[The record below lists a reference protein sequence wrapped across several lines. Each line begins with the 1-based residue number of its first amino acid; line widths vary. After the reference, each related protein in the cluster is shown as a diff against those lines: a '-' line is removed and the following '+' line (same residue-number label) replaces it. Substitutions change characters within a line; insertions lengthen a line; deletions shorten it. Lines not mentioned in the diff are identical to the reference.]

1 VRFNP
6 RVPRKIE
13 KKGAASPRNR
23 PSRGMGARVPRP
35 HARPAIPPSPT
46 PVRDFGWA
54 ILIYAVATVVLS
66 YPLAF
71 HPASL
76 SRLDNGDARLNAW
89 AISWVAHQVVHDP
102 LRLFEANTFHP
113 LPHSLAYSEHLA
125 LLGILALP
133 LLRFTDDLV
142 LTNNLLLLFSMW
154 ATGMAMYVLARTLTR
169 NHLASLLA
177 GLFFSFAAFRFNR
190 LPHIQMQ
197 LYAFLPLFLA
207 CWHRYLE
214 ERRTRDLVLMGSFF
228 VLQAL
233 SGTYLGAIS
242 GVALATALVTL
253 APFSGLSRRK
263 AFGVVLV
270 LAVAAA
276 VLAPF
281 ARPYLWVHR
290 ELGVEWDLP
299 GVGSL
304 SATPS
309 SYLASS
315 SHLYRALSEHLW
327 RDQPPTDYLF
337 PGVSVS
343 VLALAGVVTL
353 ARTPGRRQILLC
365 YSLILILGFSISL
378 GPRTPVY
385 PFLYEHVIF
394 FRGLRALTRFG
405 LLPLLSMAVL
415 AAAALAWLLETR
427 GGLSRPKLC
436 TLAIAV
442 FFVAESTALPYRL
455 EPWTDDPPEVYR
467 WLVEAKPGPIAELPF
482 KVIDTQYMFWARH
495 HGFRPTLNGDSGFVP
510 MSHQWIKNAFARFPT
525 PDAIALLRRLKV
537 RYVVLHLGAFRE
549 GALLRLLGGMEKHRS
564 DLVPVRDFGRDLVFE
579 VVPNRGPSETRHR
592 PELARVNVSGSV
604 RALFDGD
611 VNTAVSLP
619 GPDSTVALDVPAGA
633 MLAGLRLHYGAAPRV
648 PVERIE
654 ILRETETGV
663 EIVWATESDWPA
675 LTELVSGLLETPRD
689 GTQTI
694 YLDSAVPPLTGRPQ
708 LRLYG
713 LDSEPPELT
722 EIEALTAVSSR

>member
-1 VRFNP
+1 
-6 RVPRKIE
+6 
-13 KKGAASPRNR
+13 
-23 PSRGMGARVPRP
+23 
-35 HARPAIPPSPT
+35 
-46 PVRDFGWA
+46 
-54 ILIYAVATVVLS
+54 VALS

-89 AISWVAHQVVHDP
+89 AMSFVAHQVVHDP

-125 LLGILALP
+125 LLGILAAP
-133 LLRFTDDLV
+133 LLRLTDDLV

-154 ATGMAMYVLARTLTR
+154 ATAMAMYVLARRLTG

-214 ERRTRDLVLMGSFF
+214 DRRTRDLWLMGTFF

-233 SGTYLGAIS
+233 SGTYLGAIAA
-242 GVALATALVTL
+242 VALAAALFSL
-253 APFSGLSRRK
+253 APFSGLSRRNLL
-263 AFGVVLV
+263 LV
-270 LAVAAA
+270 LLVLLVAAG

-281 ARPYLWVHR
+281 AAPYLWVHR
-290 ELGVEWDLP
+290 ELGIEWDLP

-315 SHLYRALSEHLW
+315 SHLYRSLSEHLL
-327 RDQPPTDYLF
+327 RDHPPTDYLF

-343 VLALAGVVTL
+343 LLALAGVVAL
-353 ARTPGRRQILLC
+353 ARTPGRRRILFC
-365 YSLILILGFSISL
+365 YGLILVLGVLISL
-378 GPRTPVY
+378 GPRTPFY
-385 PFLYEHVIF
+385 PFLYEQVIF

-405 LLPLLSMAVL
+405 LLPLLSLCVL
-415 AAAALAWLLETR
+415 AAAALSWLLSAR
-427 GGLSRPKLC
+427 GLSRPKLAAA
-436 TLAIAV
+436 AIAL
-442 FFVAESTALPYRL
+442 FFAAESTALPYGL

-467 WLVEAKPGPIAELPF
+467 WLAEAKPGPIAELPF

-510 MSHQWIKNAFARFPT
+510 MSHQWIKNALARFPS

-549 GALLRLLGGMEKHRS
+549 GALLRLLGGMEKHRA

-579 VVPNRGPSETRHR
+579 VVPGSAEVD
-592 PELARVNVSGSV
+592 PEMNAVLRVP
-604 RALFDGD
+604 A
-611 VNTAVSLP
+611 P
-619 GPDSTVALDVPAGA
+619 GPVIEIDVPESVSVG
-633 MLAGLRLHYGAAPRV
+633 GLRFHHGAAPRV
-648 PVERIE
+648 PIERVE
-654 ILRETETGV
+654 ILKEGGSGF
-663 EIVWATESDWPA
+663 EILWSSPPEWPA
-675 LTELVSGLLETPRD
+675 LTELVSGLLATPRD
-689 GTQTI
+689 GTQT
-694 YLDSAVPPLTGRPQ
+694 LLLSSGNPSLSGRLQ

-713 LDSEPPELT
+713 LDSETPELT
-722 EIEALTAVSSR
+722 EIEVLSARPTGDP

>member
-1 VRFNP
+1 MRFNP
-6 RVPRKIE
+6 RMPRKIE
-13 KKGAASPRNR
+13 KKRAAPPRHR
-23 PSRGMGARVPRP
+23 PSRGMGAHVSRP

-46 PVRDFGWA
+46 PVRDFGGA

-89 AISWVAHQVVHDP
+89 AMSWVAHQVVHDP
-102 LRLFEANTFHP
+102 LSLFEANTFHP

-154 ATGMAMYVLARTLTR
+154 ATAMAMYFLARTLTR
-169 NHLASLLA
+169 NHLASLLS

-207 CWHRYLE
+207 CWHRYLG
-214 ERRTRDLVLMGSFF
+214 ERRTKDLVLMGTFF

-242 GVALATALVTL
+242 AVAFATALITL
-253 APFSGLSRRK
+253 APFSGLSRRDVL
-263 AFGVVLV
+263 GVLLV

-281 ARPYLWVHR
+281 AAPYLWVHR

-315 SHLYRALSEHLW
+315 SHLYRALSGHLF

-337 PGVSVS
+337 PGLSVS
-343 VLALAGVVTL
+343 VLALAGVVAL

-365 YSLILILGFSISL
+365 YSLILILGFLISL
-378 GPRTPVY
+378 GPRTPFY
-385 PFLYEHVIF
+385 SFLYEQVIF

-405 LLPLLSMAVL
+405 LLPLLSMTVL
-415 AAAALAWLLETR
+415 AAAGLSWLLSAR
-427 GGLSRPKLC
+427 GLSRPKLAA
-436 TLAIAV
+436 LAIAL
-442 FFVAESTALPYRL
+442 FFIAESTALPYRL

-467 WLVEAKPGPIAELPF
+467 WLAEARPGPIAELPF

-495 HGFRPTLNGDSGFVP
+495 HGFRPMLNGDSGFVP
-510 MSHQWIKNAFARFPT
+510 MSHQWIKNAFARFPS

-537 RYVVLHLGAFRE
+537 RYLVLHLGAFRE

-579 VVPNRGPSETRHR
+579 VVPERNPSATQQR
-592 PELARVNVSGSV
+592 PELSRVNVSGSV
-604 RALFDGD
+604 PGLFDLD
-611 VNTAVSLP
+611 VSSAVSLP
-619 GPDSTVALDVPAGA
+619 GPDATVTLDVPVGA
-633 MLAGLRLHYGAAPRV
+633 KLAGLRLHYGAVPRV

-663 EIVWATESDWPA
+663 ETIWATESDWPA

-694 YLDSAVPPLTGRPQ
+694 YLDSAGPPLAGRLQ

-722 EIEALTAVSSR
+722 EIEVLEVGSSS

>member
-1 VRFNP
+1 MQH
-6 RVPRKIE
+6 
-13 KKGAASPRNR
+13 R
-23 PSRGMGARVPRP
+23 PSKGMGARVPRREAQP
-35 HARPAIPPSPT
+35 LPPSAPT
-46 PVRDFGWA
+46 PIRDFVGA
-54 ILIYAVATVVLS
+54 TLIYALATVVLS

-89 AISWVAHQVVHDP
+89 AMSWVAHQVVHDP
-102 LRLFEANTFHP
+102 LRLFDANTFHP

-133 LLRFTDDLV
+133 LLRLTDDLV

-154 ATGMAMYVLARTLTR
+154 GSAMAMYVLARTLTR

-177 GLFFSFAAFRFNR
+177 GLFFSFAGFRFNR

-207 CWHRYLE
+207 CWHRYLA

-242 GVALATALVTL
+242 GVALATALFTL
-253 APFSGLSRRK
+253 APFSGLSRRDVL
-263 AFGVVLV
+263 GVVLV
-270 LAVAAA
+270 LAITAA

-281 ARPYLWVHR
+281 AAPYLWVHR
-290 ELGVEWDLP
+290 ELGVEWDLE

-327 RDQPPTDYLF
+327 RDQPATDYLF

-343 VLALAGVVTL
+343 MLALAGVVAL

-365 YSLILILGFSISL
+365 YLLILILGFFISL
-378 GPRTPVY
+378 GPKTPFY
-385 PFLYEHVIF
+385 SFLYEHVIF

-405 LLPLLSMAVL
+405 LLPLLSMTLL
-415 AAAALAWLLETR
+415 AAAGLSWLLSAR
-427 GGLSRPKLC
+427 GLSRPKLAA
-436 TLAIAV
+436 LAIAV

-455 EPWTDDPPEVYR
+455 EPWTDDPPEVYL
-467 WLVEAKPGPIAELPF
+467 WLAEAKPGPIAELPF
-482 KVIDTQYMFWARH
+482 KVIDTQYMFLARH
-495 HGFRPTLNGDSGFVP
+495 HGFRPMLNGDSGFVP
-510 MSHQWIKNAFARFPT
+510 MSHQWIKNVFARFPS

-549 GALLRLLGGMEKHRS
+549 GALLRLLGGVETHRS

-579 VVPNRGPSETRHR
+579 VVPERNPSGTRQSS
-592 PELARVNVSGSV
+592 ELTRVSVSGSV
-604 RALFDGD
+604 PRLFDLD
-611 VNTAVSLP
+611 VNAVVSLP
-619 GPDSTVALDVPAGA
+619 GPDSTVALNVPDGTK
-633 MLAGLRLHYGAAPRV
+633 LAGVRLHYGAAPRV
-648 PVERIE
+648 PVERVE

-663 EIVWATESDWPA
+663 ESVWATESDWPA
-675 LTELVSGLLETPRD
+675 LTELISGLLETPRD

-694 YLDSAVPPLTGRPQ
+694 YPDSGGPPLSGR
-708 LRLYG
+708 LRIRLHG

-722 EIEALTAVSSR
+722 EIEVLTAVSSSSSYTSPAI

>member
-1 VRFNP
+1 M
-6 RVPRKIE
+6 
-13 KKGAASPRNR
+13 R
-23 PSRGMGARVPRP
+23 PTREPRP
-35 HARPAIPPSPT
+35 LPPFPPT
-46 PVRDFGWA
+46 PIRDFAWA
-54 ILIYAVATVVLS
+54 IGIYAFATVVLS

-89 AISWVAHQVVHDP
+89 AISWVAHQVIHDP

-133 LLRFTDDLV
+133 ILRLTDDLV
-142 LTNNLLLLFSMW
+142 LTTNLLLLFSMW
-154 ATGMAMYVLARTLTR
+154 ATAMAMYILARTLTR

-177 GLFFSFAAFRFNR
+177 GLFFSFAGFRFNR

-207 CWHRYLE
+207 CWHRYLDR
-214 ERRTRDLVLMGSFF
+214 RRTRDLALMGSFF

-242 GVALATALVTL
+242 AVALGVALLTL
-253 APFSGLSRRK
+253 APFSGLSRRDVLHV
-263 AFGVVLV
+263 ALVLV
-270 LAVAAA
+270 IVAGA
-276 VLAPF
+276 LAPF
-281 ARPYLWVHR
+281 AAPYLWVHR
-290 ELGVEWDLP
+290 ELGIEWDLA

-327 RDQPPTDYLF
+327 RERPPTDYLF

-343 VLALAGVVTL
+343 ALALAGVFAL
-353 ARTPGRRQILLC
+353 ARAPGRFRILLC
-365 YSLILILGFSISL
+365 YSLILLAGFLISL
-378 GPRTPVY
+378 GPRTPFY
-385 PFLYEHVIF
+385 SFLYEHVVF

-405 LLPLLSMAVL
+405 LLPLLSMTVFSAVALSWLLEARGLTRRKL
-415 AAAALAWLLETR
+415 AAAA
-427 GGLSRPKLC
+427 
-436 TLAIAV
+436 IAL
-442 FFVAESTALPYRL
+442 FFAAESTALPYAL
-455 EPWTDDPPEVYR
+455 EPFRDEPPDVYT
-467 WLVEAKPGPIAELPF
+467 WLAGAKPGPIVELPF

-495 HGFRPTLNGDSGFVP
+495 HDFRPTLNGDSGFVP
-510 MSHQWIKNAFARFPT
+510 ISHQWIKNALARFPNG
-525 PDAIALLRRLKV
+525 DAIALLRRLKV

-549 GALLRLLGGMEKHRS
+549 GALLRLLGGMEKHRA

-579 VVPNRGPSETRHR
+579 VAPGAPDLIDLAGLAGLAGHPR
-592 PELARVNVSGSV
+592 PTVVRISNPESV
-604 RALFDGD
+604 
-611 VNTAVSLP
+611 
-619 GPDSTVALDVPAGA
+619 VAFDVPEGVAIG
-633 MLAGLRLHYGAAPRV
+633 GLRLHYGAAPRV

-654 ILRETETGV
+654 IAGEKDGAYETL
-663 EIVWATESDWPA
+663 WSSPPDWPA
-675 LTELVSGLLETPRD
+675 MTELVSGLLATPRD
-689 GTQTI
+689 GTQTL
-694 YLDSAVPPLTGRPQ
+694 YVDSGAPPLSGRLQ

-713 LDSEPPELT
+713 LDSETPELT
-722 EIEALTAVSSR
+722 EIEVLAAASDSPRPTGDP

>member
-1 VRFNP
+1 
-6 RVPRKIE
+6 
-13 KKGAASPRNR
+13 
-23 PSRGMGARVPRP
+23 MGARVPRP
-35 HARPAIPPSPT
+35 HARPAISPSPT
-46 PVRDFGWA
+46 PIRDFGWA
-54 ILIYAVATVVLS
+54 VLIYAVATVALS
-66 YPLAF
+66 YPLAL

-89 AISWVAHQVVHDP
+89 AMSWVAHQVVHDP
-102 LRLFEANTFHP
+102 LSLFEANTFHP

-125 LLGILALP
+125 LLGVLALP
-133 LLRFTDDLV
+133 ILRFTDDLV
-142 LTNNLLLLFSMW
+142 LTNNLVLLFSMW
-154 ATGMAMYVLARTLTR
+154 ATAMAMYVLARTLTR

-197 LYAFLPLFLA
+197 LYAFLPLVLA

-233 SGTYLGAIS
+233 AGTYLGAIS
-242 GVALATALVTL
+242 GVALAAALFTL
-253 APFSGLSRRK
+253 APFSGLSRREVL
-263 AFGVVLV
+263 GVVLV

-281 ARPYLWVHR
+281 AAPYLWVNR

-343 VLALAGVVTL
+343 VLALAGVVAL
-353 ARTPGRRQILLC
+353 ARTPGRRQTLLC
-365 YSLILILGFSISL
+365 YSLILILGLLISL
-378 GPRTPVY
+378 GPRTPFY

-405 LLPLLSMAVL
+405 LLPLLSMTVL
-415 AAAALAWLLETR
+415 AAAALAWLLEAR
-427 GGLSRPKLC
+427 GGLSRPKLVAF
-436 TLAIAV
+436 AIVV
-442 FFVAESTALPYRL
+442 FFAAESTALPYRL
-455 EPWTDDPPEVYR
+455 EPWKDEPPEVYR
-467 WLVEAKPGPIAELPF
+467 WLAGAKPGPIAELPF

-495 HGFRPTLNGDSGFVP
+495 HGFRPMLNGDSGFVP
-510 MSHQWIKNAFARFPT
+510 MSHQWIKNALARFPS
-525 PDAIALLRRLKV
+525 PDAVALLRRLKV

-549 GALLRLLGGMEKHRS
+549 GALLRLLGGMDKHRS

-579 VVPNRGPSETRHR
+579 VVPGGAPLGT
-592 PELARVNVSGSV
+592 PQAGARVNVSGSIA
-604 RALFDGD
+604 ALFDRD
-611 VNTAVSLP
+611 VNAAVSLP
-619 GPDSTVALDVPAGA
+619 GPDATVTLDVPVGA
-633 MLAGLRLHYGAAPRV
+633 TLAGLRLHYGAAPRV
-648 PVERIE
+648 PVERVE

-663 EIVWATESDWPA
+663 ETVWATEPDWPA
-675 LTELVSGLLETPRD
+675 LTELVSGLLETPHD

-694 YLDSAVPPLTGRPQ
+694 YLDAGPRLSGRLQ

-713 LDSEPPELT
+713 LDSEAPELT
-722 EIEALTAVSSR
+722 EIEVLDEVPGSS

>member
-1 VRFNP
+1 
-6 RVPRKIE
+6 
-13 KKGAASPRNR
+13 
-23 PSRGMGARVPRP
+23 MGARV
-35 HARPAIPPSPT
+35 ARPRARPTVPPAPA

-54 ILIYAVATVVLS
+54 ILVYAVATAVLS

-71 HPASL
+71 QPASL
-76 SRLDNGDARLNAW
+76 SPLDDDAARRNAW
-89 AISWVAHQVVHDP
+89 AMSWVAHQVVHDP

-113 LPHSLAYSEHLA
+113 QPHSLAYSENLA
-125 LLGILALP
+125 LPGILALP

-154 ATGMAMYVLARTLTR
+154 ATAMAMYFLGRTLFR

-190 LPHIQMQ
+190 LPYIQMQ

-207 CWHRYLE
+207 CWHRYVE
-214 ERRTRDLVLMGSFF
+214 WRRTRDVVLMGSFF

-242 GVALATALVTL
+242 AVALASALVTL
-253 APFSGLSRRK
+253 TPFSGLSRRDVL
-263 AFGVVLV
+263 GVVLI
-270 LAVAAA
+270 LALAAA

-281 ARPYLWVHR
+281 AAPYLWVHR

-299 GVGSL
+299 AVGAL

-315 SHLYRALSEHLW
+315 SHLYRSLSEHVF

-343 VLALAGVVTL
+343 VLALAGVVAL
-353 ARTPGRRQILLC
+353 GRTPGRRQVLLC
-365 YSLILILGFSISL
+365 YLLILVLGLLISL
-378 GPRTPVY
+378 GPRAPLY
-385 PFLYEHVIF
+385 SFLHEHMIF
-394 FRGLRALTRFG
+394 FRGLPALSRFG
-405 LLPLLSMAVL
+405 LLPLLSMTVL
-415 AAAALAWLLETR
+415 AGAALAWLLETP
-427 GGLSRPKLC
+427 GGLSRPKLV
-436 TLAIAV
+436 TAAIAV
-442 FFVAESTALPYRL
+442 FFAAESTALPYRL

-467 WLVEAKPGPIAELPF
+467 WLAEAKPGPIAELPF
-482 KVIDTQYMFWARH
+482 QVIDTQYMFWARH
-495 HGFRPTLNGDSGFVP
+495 HGFRPMLNGDGGFVP
-510 MSHQWIKNAFARFPT
+510 ISHQWIEKAFARFPS

-549 GALLRLLGGMEKHRS
+549 DTLLRLLGGMDRHRA

-579 VVPNRGPSETRHR
+579 VVPERNPSAT
-592 PELARVNVSGSV
+592 PPASSLARVNVSGSV
-604 RALFDGD
+604 PALFDLET
-611 VNTAVSLP
+611 TASVPLP
-619 GPDSTVALDVPAGA
+619 GTDSTVALEVPDGTN
-633 MLAGLRLHYGAAPRV
+633 LAGLRIHYGAAPRV

-654 ILRETETGV
+654 ILREIEQGV
-663 EIVWATESDWPA
+663 ETVWATDPGWPA

-694 YLDSAVPPLTGRPQ
+694 FLDSAGPPLSGRLQ

-713 LDSEPPELT
+713 LDAEPPELT
-722 EIEALTAVSSR
+722 EIEVLKAVSRK

>member
-1 VRFNP
+1 M
-6 RVPRKIE
+6 IQ
-13 KKGAASPRNR
+13 KKRAAPPQHRPSSGPSRG
-23 PSRGMGARVPRP
+23 PSRGMGARVARRP
-35 HARPAIPPSPT
+35 HARPAVPPSPT
-46 PVRDFGWA
+46 PLRDFGWA

-71 HPASL
+71 HPSSL

-89 AISWVAHQVVHDP
+89 AMSFVAHQVVHDP
-102 LRLFEANTFHP
+102 LSLFEANTFHP

-125 LLGILALP
+125 LLGVLALP
-133 LLRFTDDLV
+133 LLLFTDDLV

-154 ATGMAMYVLARTLTR
+154 ATAMGMYFLARTLTR

-197 LYAFLPLFLA
+197 LYAFLPLLLA

-242 GVALATALVTL
+242 AVALATALITL
-253 APFSGLSRRK
+253 TPFSGLSRRDVLS
-263 AFGVVLV
+263 VVLV
-270 LAVAAA
+270 LTVATA

-281 ARPYLWVHR
+281 AAPYLWVHR

-315 SHLYRALSEHLW
+315 SHLYRALSEHLF

-337 PGVSVS
+337 PGLALS
-343 VLALAGVVTL
+343 VLALAGVVAL
-353 ARTPGRRQILLC
+353 ARTKGSRQVLFC
-365 YSLILILGFSISL
+365 YSLIFILGFLISL
-378 GPRTPVY
+378 GPRTPFY

-405 LLPLLSMAVL
+405 LLPLLSMTVL
-415 AAAALAWLLETR
+415 AAVALAWLLETR
-427 GGLSRPKLC
+427 GGLSRPKLAA
-436 TLAIAV
+436 LAIAA

-467 WLVEAKPGPIAELPF
+467 WLAEAKPGPIAELPF

-495 HGFRPTLNGDSGFVP
+495 HGFRPMLNGDSGFVP
-510 MSHQWIKNAFARFPT
+510 MSHQWIKNAFARFPS
-525 PDAIALLRRLKV
+525 PDSVALLRRLKV

-564 DLVPVRDFGRDLVFE
+564 ELVPVRDFGRDLVFE
-579 VVPNRGPSETRHR
+579 VVPEKDPWKTPRAP
-592 PELARVNVSGSV
+592 ARVNVSGSV
-604 RALFDGD
+604 AALFDRD
-611 VNTAVSLP
+611 VNAAVSLP
-619 GPDSTVALDVPAGA
+619 GPDFTVALDVPNGSNGA
-633 MLAGLRLHYGAAPRV
+633 KLAGLRLHYGAAPRV
-648 PVERIE
+648 PVERVE
-654 ILRETETGV
+654 ILRETETGF
-663 EIVWATESDWPA
+663 EIVWETEPDWPA

-694 YLDSAVPPLTGRPQ
+694 YLDSGGPALTGRLQ
-708 LRLYG
+708 IRLYG
-713 LDSEPPELT
+713 LDAETPELT
-722 EIEALTAVSSR
+722 EIEVLTE